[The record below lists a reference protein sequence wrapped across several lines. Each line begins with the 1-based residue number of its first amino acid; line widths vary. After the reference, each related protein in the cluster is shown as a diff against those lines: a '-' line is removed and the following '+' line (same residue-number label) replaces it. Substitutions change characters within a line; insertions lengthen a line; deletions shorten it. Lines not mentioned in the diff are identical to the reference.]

1 MHTLDT
7 TLLRLRARAN
17 QLPEPHRRIARA
29 CAQGRPQ
36 RSELM
41 HELNPK
47 RWSHHRRSI
56 DNALDDL
63 QRAGIVVAEPMFT
76 RPRSRRVHSAP
87 LEVLRTV
94 ITPERT
100 AP

>member
-36 RSELM
+36 LVELM
-41 HELNPK
+41 RELNPK
-47 RWSHHRRSI
+47 QRPHQRQTL
-56 DNALDDL
+56 DAALADL

-76 RPRSRRVHSAP
+76 PPPSRRVHSAP

-94 ITPERT
+94 ITPEGR
-100 AP
+100 AA